1 MRSFYFIVGLVM
13 IVQTSIFADSA
24 AIVKSV
30 KGEANLIRQGKE
42 SNIKAADG
50 LVSGDI
56 ITTQQETQLG
66 ILFHDGTALSIG
78 PKSYISIDNYIFEPA
93 KSKYDISL
101 NMKKGT
107 ASFESGK
114 MAKIAP
120 EAVKFR
126 VPDGVIGVRGTKFYV
141 EVKE

>member
-1 MRSFYFIVGLVM
+1 MKKSYLLGLILM
-13 IVQTSIFADSA
+13 IQTSLFAETA

-30 KGEANLIRQGKE
+30 SGEANLIRQGKE
-42 SNIKAADG
+42 HDIKIADG
-50 LVSGDI
+50 LLSGDI
-56 ITTQQETQLG
+56 LKTNEKSQIG
-66 ILFHDGTALSIG
+66 ILFHDGTALSMG
-78 PKSYISIDNYIFEPA
+78 PKSYISIDSYIFKPA
-93 KSKYDISL
+93 QSKYDIQL
-101 NMKKGT
+101 DMKKGT

-120 EAVKFR
+120 EAVKFK

>member
-1 MRSFYFIVGLVM
+1 MKKYYFIVGLLLAIQM
-13 IVQTSIFADSA
+13 NLFAEPV

-30 KGEANLIRQGKE
+30 AGDVNVIREGKE
-42 SNIKAADG
+42 SAVKTASG
-50 LVSGDI
+50 LESGDV
-56 ITTQQETQLG
+56 ITTSKKAQVG

-78 PKSYISIDNYIFEPA
+78 PKSYISIDSYVFQPA
-93 KSKYDISL
+93 KSKYDLQL

-107 ASFESGK
+107 ASFSSGK
-114 MAKIAP
+114 IAKLSP
-120 EAVKFR
+120 KSVKFR